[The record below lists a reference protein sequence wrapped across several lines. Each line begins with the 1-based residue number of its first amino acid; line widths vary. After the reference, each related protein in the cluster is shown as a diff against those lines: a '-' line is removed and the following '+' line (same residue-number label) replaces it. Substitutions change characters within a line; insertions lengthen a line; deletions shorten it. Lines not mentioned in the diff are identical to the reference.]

1 MPGSEG
7 SLDAS
12 WGTVY
17 RVALFASGHL
27 AELGQGSWQKQAS
40 KELPMVENIEA
51 GLHG

>member
-12 WGTVY
+12 WGTIY
-17 RVALFASGHL
+17 RGALFAPGHL

-40 KELPMVENIEA
+40 KELPVVEDIEA
-51 GLHG
+51 GHRG